1 MDRERQL
8 DEVDWKILKAKHA
21 TPCCQQS
28 VRVKTVE
35 PGPQVRKCDLCKAHN
50 WFVLE
55 PTVMFPDKLKLRW
68 LTDDEVERMMEA
80 DMEGIAD
87 GLDVRDL

>member
-1 MDRERQL
+1 MDREKQL
-8 DEVDWKILKAKHA
+8 DEVNWTILKAKHV

-28 VRVKTVE
+28 VRVKIVE
-35 PGPQVRKCDLCKAHN
+35 PGPQVRKCQLCKAEN

-55 PTVMFPDKLKLRW
+55 PALLSTDRLKLRW
-68 LTDDEVERMMEA
+68 LTDDEVERMVEA
-80 DMEGIAD
+80 EREGIAD